1 MIDVKNGGPFQT
13 LANVTGNGTATEE
26 LQGIGK
32 KTAGCLPGTPGTGLI
47 ECTRGVN
54 AGKILSV
61 EDFDLYCRNLLHTL
75 APLMGVD
82 IIENDVQGFM
92 QEQIESGKYRVMN

>member
-1 MIDVKNGGPFQT
+1 MMIVENGGPFQT
-13 LANVTGNGTATEE
+13 PLNVTGNGTATEE
-26 LQGIGK
+26 LPGIGK
-32 KTAGCLPGTPGTGLI
+32 KTAGCLPGTPGTGMI

-82 IIENDVQGFM
+82 IIEEDVQGFVR
-92 QEQIESGKYRVMN
+92 EQIESGKYRIVN